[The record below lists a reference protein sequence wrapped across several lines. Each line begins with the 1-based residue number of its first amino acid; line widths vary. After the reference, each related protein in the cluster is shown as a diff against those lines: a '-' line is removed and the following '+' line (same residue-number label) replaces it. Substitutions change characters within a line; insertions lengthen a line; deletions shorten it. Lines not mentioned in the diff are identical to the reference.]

1 MPKENVSETSPS
13 DTSSKGKHR
22 ATYARDNR
30 TGKYLV
36 RVTGPHSNKFVKKEV
51 PVTRLDG
58 STSNETL
65 TKVIW
70 SGVND
75 DADKGPLG
83 PVTLYAFEPR
93 PADEIDEFE
102 F

>member
-1 MPKENVSETSPS
+1 MAKEST
-13 DTSSKGKHR
+13 KGKHK

-36 RVTGPHSNKFVKKEV
+36 RLTGPHSNKFVKREV
-51 PVTRLDG
+51 PVTRMDG
-58 STSNETL
+58 STSTELL

-75 DADKGPLG
+75 DPEKGDVG
-83 PVTLYAFEPR
+83 PVTLYAFEAR
-93 PADEIDEFE
+93 PQGEQEEIEF
-102 F
+102 

>member
-1 MPKENVSETSPS
+1 MAKDTDTAAPSEGST
-13 DTSSKGKHR
+13 KGKHR
-22 ATYARDNR
+22 ATYAKDNR

-36 RVTGPHSNKFVKKEV
+36 RVTGPHSNKFVKRDV

-70 SGVND
+70 TGMND
-75 DADKGPLG
+75 DPEKGPVG
-83 PVTLYAFEPR
+83 PVTLYAFEAR
-93 PADEIDEFE
+93 PADQIDEVE

>member
-1 MPKENVSETSPS
+1 MAKDETEN
-13 DTSSKGKHR
+13 KRGAHQ

-36 RVTGPHSNKFVKKEV
+36 RVTGPHSNKFVKREV
-51 PVTRLDG
+51 PVTRKDG
-58 STSNETL
+58 STSTEML

-75 DADKGPLG
+75 DPEKGPVG

-93 PADEIDEFE
+93 PQEEIDEIPF
-102 F
+102 

>member
-1 MPKENVSETSPS
+1 MAKDVSETNAS
-13 DTSSKGKHR
+13 DTSSKGKHS

-58 STSNETL
+58 SESKETL

-70 SGVND
+70 SGINED
-75 DADKGPLG
+75 SEKGPVG

-93 PADEIDEFE
+93 PADQVDEFE

>member
-1 MPKENVSETSPS
+1 MAKETSES
-13 DTSSKGKHR
+13 TKGKHQ

-36 RVTGPHSNKFVKKEV
+36 RVTGPHSNKFVKREV

-58 STSNETL
+58 STSTELL

-70 SGVND
+70 NGVND
-75 DADKGPLG
+75 DPEKGRVG

-93 PADEIDEFE
+93 PQDEIEEIEF
-102 F
+102 